1 MKRREFILRGVGAA
15 IVAAALC
22 PDAGAP
28 ALADEPV
35 KITLGYQSLWA
46 GGGEVF
52 ETLRHTNILELNG
65 IKADF
70 KTFTFGGPLGEAAVA
85 GSIDDIF
92 AADAPVLRA
101 AARIPGSKIFFRTHD
116 ARFGIVVR
124 SDFTGTTLADLKG
137 KTLSGPFGTT
147 TFPRA
152 MQAIVK
158 AGIKDPFN
166 EMKVVNQDIAEQVS
180 AMQGKLVDGVTT
192 WDPTMQRLLDQK
204 IGKILWEA
212 PKGENIGQMGISG
225 TWLKAHSAD
234 DLNRFIKAWIIAT
247 WWTSNHID
255 QAHKWFA
262 ETSRLQPDVLR
273 LATDYDRNLAK
284 PIADINMVDLSISKA
299 DIEGSQRVMDFLY
312 ERKLLSSKMDV
323 APFYDSAPLA
333 RAQKEI
339 AEGKLPDLKA
349 IKIVTP

>member
-1 MKRREFILRGVGAA
+1 MIRRKFMAGGVVAA
-15 IVAAALC
+15 ILLAAI
-22 PDAGAP
+22 GTP
-28 ALADEPV
+28 ANSAEPASM
-35 KITLGYQSLWA
+35 TLGYQSLWA

-65 IKADF
+65 LKADF

-85 GSIDDIF
+85 GNIDDIF

-124 SDFTGTTLADLKG
+124 SDFDGTKLTDLKG
-137 KTLSGPFGTT
+137 KSLSGPFGTT

-152 MQAIVK
+152 MRAIVK
-158 AGIKDPFN
+158 AGINEPFSD
-166 EMKVVNQDIAEQVS
+166 MKIVNQDIAEQVS
-180 AMQGKLVDGVTT
+180 AMQGKLVDAVTT
-192 WDPTMQRLLDQK
+192 WDPTMQRMLDQK

-212 PKGENIGQMGISG
+212 PKGENIGQMGITG
-225 TWLKAHSAD
+225 PWLKSHTAD
-234 DLNRFIKAWIIAT
+234 DLNRFIKAWIMAT
-247 WWTSNHID
+247 WWTSNNID

-262 ETSRLQPDVLR
+262 ETSRLSPDVLK
-273 LATDYDRNLAK
+273 LATDYDRNLAT
-284 PIADINMVDLSISKA
+284 PISDINKIDLSITKA
-299 DIEGSQRVMDFLY
+299 DIEGTQQVMDFLY

-323 APFYDSAPLA
+323 ASFYDDGPLKQ
-333 RAQKEI
+333 AQKEI